1 MATIHE
7 LQEKMYVDGLK
18 VEDYFIDLATRDG
31 YHCLRATR
39 YQDRHEHWDVK
50 LIKDGK
56 SALVDVK
63 GYKESHKDG
72 LTWIEF
78 KTVNGKNGWVK
89 GKAHAIA
96 FERED
101 RFDLINRLKLK
112 EFVESRIVNP
122 TGYVFLKPDD
132 LSEIV
137 YHRYKRMGRKD
148 MVVVVP
154 FADIDQFIMTTIYKE
169 AQ

>member
-7 LQEKMYVDGLK
+7 LQEQMYADGLK
-18 VEDYFIDLATRDG
+18 VEDYFIELATRDG
-31 YHCLRATR
+31 YRCIRPTN

-50 LIKDGK
+50 MSKGHGK
-56 SALVDVK
+56 FARVDVK

-78 KTVNGKNGWVK
+78 QAVNGKDGWIK

-101 RFDLINRLKLK
+101 RFDLIHRVKIK
-112 EFVESRIVNP
+112 EFVESKIVNP

-132 LSEIV
+132 LSEIA
-137 YHRYKRMGRKD
+137 YHRYKRMGRRD
-148 MVVVVP
+148 MVVIVP
-154 FADIDQFIMTTIYKE
+154 FSDIEQFIMTTIYK
-169 AQ
+169 

>member
-7 LQEKMYVDGLK
+7 LQEKMYADGLK
-18 VEDYFIDLATRDG
+18 VEDYFIELASRDG
-31 YHCLRATR
+31 YKCLRPTR
-39 YQDRHEHWDVK
+39 YQDRYEHWDVK

-78 KTVNGKNGWVK
+78 EAVDGKDGWVK

-96 FERED
+96 FEREN
-101 RFDLINRLKLK
+101 RFDLIHRVKLK
-112 EFVESRIVNP
+112 EFVESKIVNP
-122 TGYVFLKPDD
+122 SGYVFLKPDD
-132 LSEIV
+132 LSEIA
-137 YHRYKRMGRKD
+137 YHRYKRMGRRD

-154 FADIDQFIMTTIYKE
+154 FADIDQFIMTTIHKK
-169 AQ
+169 

>member
-7 LQEKMYVDGLK
+7 LQEKMYADGLK
-18 VEDYFIDLATRDG
+18 VEDYFIELAKRDN
-31 YHCLRATR
+31 YRCLRATR
-39 YQDRHEHWDVK
+39 YQDRYEHWDVK

-63 GYKESHKDG
+63 GYKKSHEDG

-78 KTVNGKNGWVK
+78 EAVDGSDGWIK
-89 GKAHAIA
+89 GMAHAIA

-101 RFDLINRLKLK
+101 RFDLIHRLNLK
-112 EFVESRIVNP
+112 EFVENKIVNP
-122 TGYVFLKPDD
+122 TGFVFLKPDD
-132 LSEIV
+132 LSEIA
-137 YHRYKRMGRKD
+137 YHRYKRMGRRD

-169 AQ
+169 TQ